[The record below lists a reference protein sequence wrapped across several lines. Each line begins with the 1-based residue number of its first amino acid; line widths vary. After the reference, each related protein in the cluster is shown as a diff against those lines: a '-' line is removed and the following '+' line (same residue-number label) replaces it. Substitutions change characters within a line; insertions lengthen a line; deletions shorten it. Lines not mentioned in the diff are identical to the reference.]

1 MSEKRLLGLLAVLL
15 GVLGGILLLAEA
27 LDFVRRP
34 FDIDRVVGALG
45 VAILGFA
52 ILIGTA
58 IIYGG
63 RYRSGGI
70 LNVILGVLALVFS
83 RSSNIGA
90 IVAIVSGV
98 LAFLASEETS

>member
-15 GVLGGILLLAEA
+15 GVLGGVLLLAEG

-34 FDIDRVVGALG
+34 FDIDRVIGALG
-45 VAILGFA
+45 AAILGLA

-58 IIYGG
+58 LIYGG
-63 RYRSGGI
+63 RYRAGGI
-70 LNVILGVLALVFS
+70 VNMVLGVLALVFS
-83 RSSNIGA
+83 RSSNVGA

-98 LAFLASEETS
+98 LAFLASEERS